1 MFDIVFVQLGVIPRT
16 KRRFIEIV
24 AVEERYLIMTQVKK
38 YRMKEEVVPNMP
50 SCKISWWKNAK
61 KKGKICSNLIYSI
74 VSLDKM
80 AGKTESF
87 LNYVK

>member
-1 MFDIVFVQLGVIPRT
+1 MFDIVFMQLGVIPRT

-50 SCKISWWKNAK
+50 SCKIS
-61 KKGKICSNLIYSI
+61 
-74 VSLDKM
+74 
-80 AGKTESF
+80 
-87 LNYVK
+87 